1 MSIYYD
7 STPLYQ
13 LFGMSIPDNT
23 IIEYEP
29 PVRTTTNPPSPF
41 KGQKH
46 TEETKQAISANGRG
60 LKRSEETK
68 RRIGLAK
75 RGLKLTEENKR
86 QISQKKKGCTP
97 WNKGK
102 KTGPL
107 SEDHKKILSEKALSR
122 TATN

>member
-68 RRIGLAK
+68 R
-75 RGLKLTEENKR
+75 